1 MFSLPEG
8 EVFLQWPE
16 PLSPESYEDF
26 ESWLN
31 LILRKVK
38 RSVQE
43 PKEDPS
49 NPAAESAHT
58 DEEKAG
64 VSLMITQEQKAAL
77 RERGHDDDQIREM
90 KPADAHSVLGII
102 N

>member
-8 EVFLQWPE
+8 EVVLQWPE

-49 NPAAESAHT
+49 NPAAESART